1 MLQTI
6 RTFCYLLLTLLLVAL
21 GLAPPAEAAE
31 ITVELAAAPDGV
43 LQVTEQISLPAHS
56 AAFTRRLPLVT
67 PQGQKVIVSQ
77 LAVEG
82 GSCRRERQGDQLL
95 LHISADAP
103 GQQLSL
109 SYRYDAGADADAA
122 GDHLLFPLIDA
133 DLPAV
138 QRGEFRLTLPR
149 GFTLAR
155 CRIISGDAESR
166 RNRHVEWEMEQE
178 LFSGRLKLPLM
189 AGESVWLYVDLPQGY
204 WIGARSNA
212 DLSPQVAL
220 VALVGLAGYTV
231 VYRKR
236 MNDIGGAAASAAAL
250 GRSHAAAPIRAA
262 APKRG
267 TMAGAGATARFFAAG
282 RWLGRRDR
290 VDPPATLRSAAPIT
304 KGGQGEARDPAHR
317 RGERGDAVGRGLA
330 PAAAPGTQISMGAA
344 APGTQQTSGGA
355 APPAPPV
362 PPICIHSILTSGHPS
377 AAEFALQP
385 LLWLAQGCIDIRE
398 DSCGAIVL
406 QQLQPLPATATAAEK
421 LLWARLFAAK
431 QGDTACLSFA
441 AAELHPLLDRC
452 ARRTLAAYTAPPLHR
467 SPRRLSA
474 ALPAAALL
482 MAQLLACCRLRL
494 RLITT
499 FALIAA
505 AAALL
510 LLFLLLLTRLLR
522 RGSPAVS
529 DAYLILPPLLL
540 MGLISAAAWYSGA
553 SLPHAL
559 FTATAALMQ
568 TALAAR
574 LIMPTSRRRE
584 AAKAAIAEQQN
595 ILTRYLQE
603 KPPAVAKDI
612 SCYLQLLPLA
622 MSIGR
627 AEEWTQLFAAP
638 PGSSISPR
646 ILLHRAHCLY
656 QALLPAFSAAAS
668 PLPQRRAG

>member
-1 MLQTI
+1 MSPS
-6 RTFCYLLLTLLLVAL
+6 
-21 GLAPPAEAAE
+21 APPLCE
-31 ITVELAAAPDGV
+31 
-43 LQVTEQISLPAHS
+43 
-56 AAFTRRLPLVT
+56 
-67 PQGQKVIVSQ
+67 
-77 LAVEG
+77 
-82 GSCRRERQGDQLL
+82 
-95 LHISADAP
+95 
-103 GQQLSL
+103 
-109 SYRYDAGADADAA
+109 
-122 GDHLLFPLIDA
+122 
-133 DLPAV
+133 
-138 QRGEFRLTLPR
+138 
-149 GFTLAR
+149 
-155 CRIISGDAESR
+155 
-166 RNRHVEWEMEQE
+166 
-178 LFSGRLKLPLM
+178 
-189 AGESVWLYVDLPQGY
+189 
-204 WIGARSNA
+204 
-212 DLSPQVAL
+212 
-220 VALVGLAGYTV
+220 
-231 VYRKR
+231 
-236 MNDIGGAAASAAAL
+236 
-250 GRSHAAAPIRAA
+250 
-262 APKRG
+262 
-267 TMAGAGATARFFAAG
+267 
-282 RWLGRRDR
+282 
-290 VDPPATLRSAAPIT
+290 
-304 KGGQGEARDPAHR
+304 
-317 RGERGDAVGRGLA
+317 
-330 PAAAPGTQISMGAA
+330 
-344 APGTQQTSGGA
+344 
-355 APPAPPV
+355 
-362 PPICIHSILTSGHPS
+362 HSILLTGHPS

-406 QQLQPLPATATAAEK
+406 QQLRPLPATATAAEK

-482 MAQLLACCRLRL
+482 AAQLLACCRLRL

-522 RGSPAVS
+522 RGSPAAA

-584 AAKAAIAEQQN
+584 AARAAIAEQQN